1 MFVNFEIT
9 AWLRLHLNF
18 FVIPVH
24 CTSMHIMLVTRLN
37 IKGFQCLS
45 NVVITYVCLCY
56 PTRDTEVITL
66 TDPIKTCFS
75 VLRTDSAVET
85 FIPLR
90 ICRRVC
96 SPHSSF
102 LPSHVV
108 RNRDSKRAIPSLD
121 QAIAQKLFSKSK
133 FISQLSL
140 ATFSTELPTSLSL
153 LLTKQ

>member
-121 QAIAQKLFSKSK
+121 QAIAQKLF
-133 FISQLSL
+133 F
-140 ATFSTELPTSLSL
+140 
-153 LLTKQ
+153 